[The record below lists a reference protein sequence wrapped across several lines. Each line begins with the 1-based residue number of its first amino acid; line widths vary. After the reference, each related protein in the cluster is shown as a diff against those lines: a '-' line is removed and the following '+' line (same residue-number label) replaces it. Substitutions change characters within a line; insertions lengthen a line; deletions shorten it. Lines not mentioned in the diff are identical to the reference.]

1 MPPRRVCSAS
11 AGLRV
16 SLSDSNNSF
25 GKRVDWNTVEPPTRS
40 NIRSNLV
47 KSVRFVEPT
56 DNDNS
61 VNERLESDVDNME
74 ALYATVCKR
83 NSPSKERG
91 VIPQVPLNIQPGKY
105 GNMEGDKGFRPYR
118 HLRQNTELSLSSYKV
133 IKNIFSMFIFLTWI
147 HMNICLPCQ
156 NLINNYELLVLHM
169 LHINP

>member
-11 AGLRV
+11 AGIRV
-16 SLSDSNNSF
+16 SFNSF
-25 GKRVDWNTVEPPTRS
+25 GKRVDRSTLEPPTRS
-40 NIRSNLV
+40 NIRPSLV

-61 VNERLESDVDNME
+61 VNEKLEFEVDNMD
-74 ALYATVCKR
+74 ALYATVRKR

-105 GNMEGDKGFRPYR
+105 GNMDGEEGFRPYR

-133 IKNIFSMFIFLTWI
+133 
-147 HMNICLPCQ
+147 
-156 NLINNYELLVLHM
+156 
-169 LHINP
+169 